1 MCAGN
6 AAASTIA
13 QKDGDG
19 QVGLR
24 LRLQRK
30 ISSAVEMRSD
40 RFFEGKENFLSGR
53 SEALLAVSPM
63 SKHRS
68 LTGLRIRVGEHN

>member
-13 QKDGDG
+13 QKDDDG
-19 QVGLR
+19 KVGLR

-30 ISSAVEMRSD
+30 ISSAVDISSD
-40 RFFEGKENFLSGR
+40 RFFEVQEDF
-53 SEALLAVSPM
+53 
-63 SKHRS
+63 
-68 LTGLRIRVGEHN
+68 

>member
-13 QKDGDG
+13 RKDGDH
-19 QVGLR
+19 QLGLR

-30 ISSAVEMRSD
+30 ISSAVEMRFD

-53 SEALLAVSPM
+53 SVA
-63 SKHRS
+63 
-68 LTGLRIRVGEHN
+68 

>member
-1 MCAGN
+1 MCAGY

-30 ISSAVEMRSD
+30 ISSAVEMSSD

-53 SEALLAVSPM
+53 SVA
-63 SKHRS
+63 
-68 LTGLRIRVGEHN
+68 